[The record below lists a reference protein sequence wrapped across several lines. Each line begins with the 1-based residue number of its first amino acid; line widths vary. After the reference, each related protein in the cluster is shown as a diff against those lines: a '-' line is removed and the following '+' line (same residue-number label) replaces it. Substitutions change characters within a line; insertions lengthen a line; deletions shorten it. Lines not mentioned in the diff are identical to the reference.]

1 MYCSK
6 SLVGYFV
13 YVRCVL
19 GFDASCMLHL
29 SSYYLIVYLGVRL
42 VYYFEHVV
50 ITWYALDQRVILGE
64 PCVSIIRK
72 MLTTVSQPI
81 RIVVQVS

>member
-1 MYCSK
+1 
-6 SLVGYFV
+6 
-13 YVRCVL
+13 
-19 GFDASCMLHL
+19 MLHL

-50 ITWYALDQRVILGE
+50 ITCYARYQRVILGE

-81 RIVVQVS
+81 RIVVQDFKSHEIISEGVNPRKSN